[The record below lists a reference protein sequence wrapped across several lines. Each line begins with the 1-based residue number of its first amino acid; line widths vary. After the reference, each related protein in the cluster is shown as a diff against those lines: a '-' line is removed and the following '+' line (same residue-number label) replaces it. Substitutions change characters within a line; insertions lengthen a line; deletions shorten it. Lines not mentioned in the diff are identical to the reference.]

1 MNVIVNNMVSVLPVS
16 SYRTVLFLTLLL
28 SAPVLEARDYYRY
41 RNADGAMVIS
51 DVLTPEALDAGYA
64 VTDAMGRVKDRV
76 APRPTAAELAERKR
90 QREEEKRR
98 KLEAQRQAEYD
109 EQLLRR
115 YSRPEELEAARER
128 ALEQIQVRID
138 ILVSNRQTV
147 IAAIEKSQ
155 EEAADAVRNKG
166 EAPQDLLTNI
176 ELMRAELMETQ
187 RQLRFRQAELKA
199 RSDEFDR
206 DRARLEHLR
215 SEALIVESGLAETVP
230 DVPEAEPEADSN
242 EPANVRLNEEAE
254 TTAEE
259 TPWEKA
265 VW

>member
-1 MNVIVNNMVSVLPVS
+1 M
-16 SYRTVLFLTLLL
+16 
-28 SAPVLEARDYYRY
+28 SASIAEARDYYRY

-51 DVLTPEALDAGYA
+51 DVLTAEALDAGYA
-64 VTDAMGRVKDRV
+64 VTDAVGRVKERV
-76 APRPTAAELAERKR
+76 PPRPTEAQLAERKR

-98 KLEAQRQAEYD
+98 QLEAQRQAEYD
-109 EQLLRR
+109 ELLLRR
-115 YSRPEELEAARER
+115 YSRPEELEDARER

-147 IAAIEKSQ
+147 ISAIEKSQ
-155 EEAADAVRNKG
+155 EEAADAVRAKG

-176 ELMRAELMETQ
+176 ELLRAELMETQ
-187 RQLRFRQAELKA
+187 RQLKSRQAEFKA

-206 DRARLEHLR
+206 DRARLEYLR
-215 SEALIVESGLAETVP
+215 TENLIVESGLLDQSE
-230 DVPEAEPEADSN
+230 DEADAGQEAGSDSFP
-242 EPANVRLNEEAE
+242 EERTPDEAE
-254 TTAEE
+254 TTAED

>member
-1 MNVIVNNMVSVLPVS
+1 MV
-16 SYRTVLFLTLLL
+16 
-28 SAPVLEARDYYRY
+28 EARDYYRY

-51 DVLTPEALDAGYA
+51 DVLTAEALDAGYA
-64 VTDAMGRVKDRV
+64 VTDAVGRVKERV
-76 APRPTAAELAERKR
+76 PPRPTEAELAERKR

-98 KLEAQRQAEYD
+98 QLEAKRQAEYD

-115 YSRPEELEAARER
+115 YSRPEELEDARER
-128 ALEQIQVRID
+128 AFEQIQVRID

-155 EEAADAVRNKG
+155 QEAADAVRAKG

-176 ELMRAELMETQ
+176 ELLRAELMETQ
-187 RQLRFRQAELKA
+187 RQLSFRQAELKA
-199 RSDEFDR
+199 RSEEFDR
-206 DRARLEHLR
+206 DRARLEYLR
-215 SEALIVESGLAETVP
+215 SRDLIVESVLLNTA
-230 DVPEAEPEADSN
+230 DDAEADTDADT
-242 EPANVRLNEEAE
+242 ERKEVTAEEGGGEAE